1 MSIITRII
9 HWGRQAKGGI
19 VNLFIAGMSSLVFII
34 TANSTARI
42 ITAALAFGAVA
53 IIIGSRKIAN
63 DISLTCIQDEPKPR
77 SAARSQHYK
86 EYSLEDGYIELE
98 VYVDIPEWKNE
109 FEILLDIA
117 EPFKLSAWN
126 KPESV
131 YFNSDENLIY
141 SRQKIHGFTFT
152 LQAGGD
158 DNDLGIGDHALTF
171 IDNDTNTN
179 IDTIQL
185 ETGSGE
191 N

>member
-1 MSIITRII
+1 MARVVTAII
-9 HWGRQAKGGI
+9 
-19 VNLFIAGMSSLVFII
+19 
-34 TANSTARI
+34 
-42 ITAALAFGAVA
+42 AFGAIG
-53 IIIGSRKIAN
+53 IIIGSRRLTQ

-98 VYVDIPEWKNE
+98 IYVDIPEWKNE
-109 FEILLDIA
+109 FEIKLDIA
-117 EPFKLSAWN
+117 DPFKLSAWN

-131 YFNSDENLIY
+131 YFNNNENLIY

-158 DNDLGIGDHALTF
+158 KNDLGIGDHPLTF
-171 IDNDTNTN
+171 IDNDTDTD

-191 N
+191 RENE